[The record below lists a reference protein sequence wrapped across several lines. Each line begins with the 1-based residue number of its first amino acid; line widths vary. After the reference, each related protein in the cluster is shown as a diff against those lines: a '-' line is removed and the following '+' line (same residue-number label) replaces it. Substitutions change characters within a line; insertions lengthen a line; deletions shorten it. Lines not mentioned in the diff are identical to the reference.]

1 MRSRDV
7 VTSARQIWARVH
19 RSLTSGPQRGSD
31 TGAAMLM
38 AVVATVAAAGIGL
51 IAVTAV
57 TRSITNED
65 RVRSQHVVDLL
76 ATSAAEEAFGRIARD
91 REGLFEITGNQ
102 TSSPTVAAHPGYGTN
117 PDTAIGPWV
126 RYNDAGQVVP
136 CREDGATSGIDA
148 RLACFTIRLGAS
160 PNLATASTAIIDV
173 TARQCRNA
181 DPLVSTCV
189 RSRTQTTLQARSFAE
204 DLISVRTA
212 FTPHADDALTGTT
225 TTSANL
231 PTPSATDFAGIAGLT
246 LPTSSA
252 ATSIRIGTDIT
263 VTSSAGS
270 GVTVTTST
278 LPVNGVIF
286 VDGDLEIEAIA
297 ALVPLT
303 IAASG
308 TVTISGNVEPSGLL
322 TIIST
327 DATIEIAVT
336 TEAERRINAAL
347 MATSTS
353 AGTGIIRTA
362 AIDPTLVTAGSTTSA
377 LALSG
382 AVFATTLG
390 PFTSSVT
397 PGAGGDPVTV
407 GYRLQWTFDANLR
420 VMQSPFGIRQ
430 VRGRWI
436 RVDQVSVFPM

>member
-1 MRSRDV
+1 MMPRDAV
-7 VTSARQIWARVH
+7 LSWRHVWARAH
-19 RSLTSGPQRGSD
+19 SALTREHPRGSD
-31 TGAAMLM
+31 AGSAMLM
-38 AVVATVAAAGIGL
+38 AVVAAVAAAGIGL

-65 RVRSQHVVDLL
+65 RVRDQQVVNLL

-102 TSSPTVAAHPGYGTN
+102 TSSPTIAAHPGYGTD
-117 PDTAIGPWV
+117 PDTANGPWV
-126 RYNDAGQVVP
+126 RFSESGQVVP
-136 CREDGATSGIDA
+136 CREDGETSGIDA
-148 RLACFTIRLGAS
+148 RLACFTIRVGAS
-160 PNLATASTAIIDV
+160 PTLATASTAVIDA

-181 DPLVSTCV
+181 NPLASSCV
-189 RSRTQTTLQARSFAE
+189 RARVQTTLRARSFAE
-204 DLISVRTA
+204 HLISVSNA
-212 FTPHADDALTGTT
+212 FTPHAADSLTGTT

-246 LPTSSA
+246 LPTSS
-252 ATSIRIGTDIT
+252 IRVGSGIGTEVT
-263 VTSSAGS
+263 VTTSAGS
-270 GVTVTTST
+270 GVTVTISA

-286 VDGDLEIEAIA
+286 VDGDLEIDAIA
-297 ALVPLT
+297 ALAPLT
-303 IAASG
+303 IAATG
-308 TVTISGNVEPSGLL
+308 TVTISGDVESSGLV

-327 DATIEIAVT
+327 DATIEITAT
-336 TEAERRINAAL
+336 TQTERRINAVF

-362 AIDPTLVTAGSTTSA
+362 AIDPTLVTTESTTSA
-377 LALSG
+377 LALTG
-382 AVFATTLG
+382 AVFARTLG
-390 PFTSSVT
+390 PFASTVT

-407 GYRLQWTFDANLR
+407 GYRLQWSFDENLR
-420 VMQSPFGIRQ
+420 VMQSPFGILQ